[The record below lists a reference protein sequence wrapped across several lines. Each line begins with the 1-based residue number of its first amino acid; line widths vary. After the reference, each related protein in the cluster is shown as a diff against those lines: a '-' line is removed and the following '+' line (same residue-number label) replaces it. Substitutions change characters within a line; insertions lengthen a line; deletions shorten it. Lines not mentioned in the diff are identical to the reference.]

1 MGLFSGH
8 RRLSP
13 SSEFHSPIRLH
24 SELTLEIL
32 GARILA
38 GCRKISGLA
47 IAATNDARVVGTL
60 LLLAAV
66 ALAVEMARSLLWP

>member
-24 SELTLEIL
+24 SELNLEIL
-32 GARILA
+32 AARILA
-38 GCRKISGLA
+38 GLRKLSRLA
-47 IAATNDARVVGTL
+47 IVATNDARVVGTL
-60 LLLAAV
+60 LVLAAA
-66 ALAVEMARSLLWP
+66 ALAVEMARSLLRP